1 MARGFPSMTALLGL
15 LAVAG
20 YQNRDKLGELLG
32 GLGQANSGQSNQ
44 NAPGR
49 GAAPGGSSG
58 DVLGGNLGGLG
69 GLLGGLGGGGVG
81 GLLNGGLGELLDRF
95 KQNGHGDAAESWI
108 GTGANKTLPPDQ
120 LKSAIGPDVLQD
132 LAQQT
137 GLSTEEIL
145 SRLSRDLPKA
155 VDQYTPQGRVPAINE
170 YPAS

>member
-1 MARGFPSMTALLGL
+1 
-15 LAVAG
+15 
-20 YQNRDKLGELLG
+20 LLG
-32 GLGQANSGQSNQ
+32 GLGQGNQPGHQ

-49 GAAPGGSSG
+49 GAAPGGS
-58 DVLGGNLGGLG
+58 LPGGLG
-69 GLLGGLGGGGVG
+69 GLLGGLGSGGIG

-108 GTGANKTLPPDQ
+108 GTGANKALPPDQ

-137 GLSTEEIL
+137 GLTPEEIL
-145 SRLSRDLPKA
+145 ARLSRDLPKA
-155 VDQYTPQGRVPAINE
+155 VDQYTPQGRLPAINE